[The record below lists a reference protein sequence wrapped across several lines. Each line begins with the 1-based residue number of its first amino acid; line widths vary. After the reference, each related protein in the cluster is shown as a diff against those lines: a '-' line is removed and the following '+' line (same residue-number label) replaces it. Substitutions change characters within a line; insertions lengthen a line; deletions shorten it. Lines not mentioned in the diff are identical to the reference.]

1 MLEAVSGQAH
11 NLEVGGS
18 IPSSATNF
26 KEKARLVNRQSIVEG
41 TKKWAPKVALFAV
54 VGVTGLAAMY
64 AYKALKGLNSIDLS
78 FKENLPDDYK

>member
-1 MLEAVSGQAH
+1 VLEAVSGQAH

-18 IPSSATNF
+18 IPSSATIF
-26 KEKARLVNRQSIVEG
+26 KEKAKLVNRQTIVEG

-64 AYKALKGLNSIDLS
+64 AYRALKELNLIDLS
-78 FKENLPDDYK
+78 FRENLPEDFK

>member
-18 IPSSATNF
+18 IPSSATKF
-26 KEKARLVNRQSIVEG
+26 KEKAKLVNREKFIKG

-54 VGVTGLAAMY
+54 VGVTGFAAMY
-64 AYKALKGLNSIDLS
+64 AYRALKGLDSIDLS
-78 FKENLPDDYK
+78 FRENLPEDFK

>member
-1 MLEAVSGQAH
+1 M
-11 NLEVGGS
+11 
-18 IPSSATNF
+18 
-26 KEKARLVNRQSIVEG
+26 NRQSIVEG